1 MKKLKMKFISNNNLM
16 LKEELSNHISR
27 KYYRHLKSINA
38 TFLVNN
44 EIKKLHEEVKIGD
57 IIEIVASEEKNE
69 SNWPIIN
76 MELDI
81 VYENEHYLV
90 VNKPGGLLTI
100 PTKSEPVSLYQLL
113 SQYLNQKEIH
123 ILNRLDKETSGL
135 MVIAKDRYSAYL
147 LQPTHEHMT
156 RKYLCMVKGV
166 IDFDGHIENYIEKS
180 IDSNKRYVTDLQEGK
195 LAISD
200 YRVLKKYDDKTL
212 LEFILTTGRTHQ
224 IRVHTSHMN
233 HPIIGDKLYGDGDG
247 DLMLMSYYVCFTDPY
262 TLEKVELKTLP
273 RWCNDETSR

>member
-1 MKKLKMKFISNNNLM
+1 MSEKRLRFISNNNLM

-38 TFLVNN
+38 IFLVNN
-44 EIKKLHEEVKIGD
+44 EVKRLHEEVKIGD
-57 IIEIVASEEKNE
+57 IIEIVAFEESKE

-100 PTKSEPVSLYQLL
+100 PTKSEPISLYQLL
-113 SQYLNQKEIH
+113 SQHLNQKEIH

-147 LQPTHEHMT
+147 LQPTHEHMV
-156 RKYLCMVKGV
+156 RKYLCMVTGV
-166 IDFDGHIENYIEKS
+166 VDGDGHIENYIEKS
-180 IDSNKRYVTDLQEGK
+180 VDSNKRFVTDSSMGK

-200 YRVLKKYDDKTL
+200 YRVIKRYDDKTL

-224 IRVHTSHMN
+224 IRVHSSYMN
-233 HPIIGDKLYGDGDG
+233 HPIIGDKLYGDGG
-247 DLMLMSYYVCFTDPY
+247 NDLMLMSYYVCFTDPY
-262 TLEKVELKTLP
+262 TLEKIELKSLP
-273 RWCNDETSR
+273 RWWKDEKN